1 MSPAQRRLGAAA
13 RHLRPVAREPPVAPA
28 GAAAAPAEESSPDA
42 PPVPFVD
49 VAQFRERG
57 FCVVKNMLR
66 DEDLKLVERDY
77 DVLVNAQ
84 AQDWLAAGHLT
95 TTHAD
100 LPFDKRL
107 AAIAA
112 DLPQAVVEDELR
124 TFVHSIDTMTARCRG
139 TFDFFFSP
147 GMLAAVEQIIGPE
160 ITLNPIQHIRPYI
173 PHRYGGGYGTTT
185 WHQVLVP
192 LSV

>member
-13 RHLRPVAREPPVAPA
+13 RHLRPVAREPPAAPA
-28 GAAAAPAEESSPDA
+28 GAAAAPAEESSPDQ
-42 PPVPFVD
+42 PPAPFVD

-84 AQDWLAAGHLT
+84 AQQWLAAGHLT

-124 TFVHSIDTMTARCRG
+124 TFVHSIDTMTAR
-139 TFDFFFSP
+139 
-147 GMLAAVEQIIGPE
+147 
-160 ITLNPIQHIRPYI
+160 
-173 PHRYGGGYGTTT
+173 
-185 WHQVLVP
+185 
-192 LSV
+192 